1 MPENRGILET
11 VLNAEQHSA
20 LRNFNPQ
27 GAVLKHLEKLAT
39 REAQVLTLRHGLAD
53 GIPQTLE
60 TIGKHLG
67 LTRERIRQIEK
78 EATKRALALAFHE
91 ELDKNIDLIFQ
102 IIEGH
107 GNIIRERELLSI
119 LLPQGSVSQQQAVL
133 FILYLAPKFN
143 PMPEAAETHRSW
155 FLTGFDNDVFDQV
168 VENAV
173 RLLNSESV
181 PEQGALL
188 FKKIKEHDPE
198 LSSISDTALE
208 SMLSVSKKV
217 ANNPFD
223 EWGAA
228 DSAEIN
234 PRDVGDKAY
243 LVLKHNGK
251 PEHYSNIT
259 ELINKQGFD
268 SRVAHKETV
277 HNELIKN
284 ERFVLIGRGIYA
296 LREWG
301 YQPGVVVDVIAGI
314 LRKAGKAL
322 SRDEITDQVMRQRMV
337 KKNTVLV
344 ALSNRQRFKK
354 TEDNKYTNA

>member
-1 MPENRGILET
+1 MTEDRGILET

-27 GAVLKHLEKLAT
+27 GAVLKHLEKLSP
-39 REAQVLTLRHGLAD
+39 REAQVLTLRHGLTD
-53 GIPQTLE
+53 GAPQTLE
-60 TIGKHLG
+60 TIGRHLN

-78 EATKRALALAFHE
+78 EATKKVAAFAFHG

-102 IIEGH
+102 IIEDH

-119 LLPQGSVSQQQAVL
+119 LLPQNGASQQQAVL
-133 FILYLAPKFN
+133 FILSLVPKFN
-143 PMPEAAETHRSW
+143 PMPETAATYKSW
-155 FLTGFDNDVFDQV
+155 FLTGFDNDVFNQ
-168 VENAV
+168 AV
-173 RLLNSESV
+173 ASAVKILNSEVTPVANSD
-181 PEQGALL
+181 L
-188 FKKIKEHDPE
+188 FEKIRKHSPD
-198 LSSISDTALE
+198 LSSVSDIAQE
-208 SMLSVSKKV
+208 STLLVSKKV
-217 ANNPFD
+217 AKNPFD

-228 DSAEIN
+228 DSAEIS

-251 PEHYSNIT
+251 PEHYSKIT
-259 ELINKQGFD
+259 DLINKQGFD

-277 HNELIKN
+277 HNELIKD

-296 LREWG
+296 LGDWG
-301 YQPGVVVDVIAGI
+301 YEPGVVADVITGI
-314 LRKAGKAL
+314 LNKAGKAL
-322 SRDEITDQVMRQRMV
+322 SRDEITDQVMRARMV